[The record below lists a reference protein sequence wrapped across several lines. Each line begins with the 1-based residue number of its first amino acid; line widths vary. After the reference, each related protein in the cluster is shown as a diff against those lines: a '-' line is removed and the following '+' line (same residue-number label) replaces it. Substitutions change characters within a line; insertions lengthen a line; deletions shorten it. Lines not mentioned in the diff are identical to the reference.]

1 MRIQID
7 SREKA
12 RAIKQIIET
21 FDKNK
26 VDYFISKLF
35 VGDYQSFDNPYLI
48 VDRKQNLT
56 ELCSNVTQGH
66 ERFRRELLRAQ
77 EHGIQLVILC
87 EHGNGIKDL
96 EDIIFWDNPR
106 GKKRKKISGKW
117 QTVETKATTGE
128 ILYKILLT
136 LTRKYGVRFEFCGK
150 KETGERIMEILNDD
164 GRRDKVPPD
173 P

>member
-1 MRIQID
+1 MTIQID

-12 RAIKQIIET
+12 RAIKQILAA
-21 FDKNK
+21 FDTAG
-26 VDYFISKLF
+26 VDYFISKLY

-66 ERFRRELLRAQ
+66 ERFRRELIRAQ

-87 EHGNGIKDL
+87 EHGDGIEEL
-96 EDIIFWDNPR
+96 EDVIFWDNPR
-106 GKKRKKISGKW
+106 RKKRQKVAGKW

-128 ILYKILLT
+128 TLYRILQT
-136 LTRKYGVRFEFCGK
+136 LTKKYGVRFEFCDK
-150 KETGERIMEILNDD
+150 DETGHRIMEILTDD
-164 GRRDKVPPD
+164 S
-173 P
+173 

>member
-1 MRIQID
+1 LTIQID

-12 RAIKQIIET
+12 KAIKKILAA
-21 FDKNK
+21 FDAEN
-26 VDYFISKLF
+26 VDYFVSKLY

-87 EHGNGIKDL
+87 EHGNGIRDL
-96 EDIIFWDNPR
+96 EDVIFWENPR
-106 GKKRKKISGKW
+106 RKRRKKVSGKW
-117 QTVETKATTGE
+117 QTITTKATSGE
-128 ILYKILLT
+128 TLYKILLT
-136 LTRKYGVRFEFCGK
+136 LSRKYGVRFEFCDK
-150 KETGERIMEILNDD
+150 AETGRRIMEILRDD
-164 GRRDKVPPD
+164 C
-173 P
+173 